1 MRKLGIIFLAAALT
15 ACSQAKAP
23 LALQVV
29 QSEMARNPEASYID
43 GLEGKLKWNYTTGL
57 ELKAMLDVFC
67 HTEAQ
72 GAECIS
78 NSERYA
84 RSARYDKEII
94 FSYVDAWYDAI
105 IDSAGTIYKYKKGN
119 YSLDHVCPGRTLFQL
134 YDLTGKEKYR
144 VAMDTLYSQIQSQ
157 PRTPEGGF
165 WHKRVYPNQMWLDGL
180 YMAQPFYAEYTA
192 RYVTDS
198 LQRAANFQDIVHQFT
213 LVYDKTLDPDTG
225 LLRHAWDS
233 SHSMFWCNPETG
245 QSDHAWGRALGWY
258 AMALVDVIDIFPD
271 GPNKDT
277 LIGILNNVYQVLPLY
292 ADKETGMWFQVL
304 DQPYREGNYL
314 EATCSAM
321 FTYAWLKGCRLG
333 VLGNLEGAVQSYQ
346 SLLGTFVT
354 EEEGLVNLNQCCEVA
369 GLGGK
374 DNRRGDYD
382 YYINERVRANDPK
395 GIGPL
400 IWAALEYERL

>member
-1 MRKLGIIFLAAALT
+1 MRKLTFLFLTVALAACT
-15 ACSQAKAP
+15 TAKAP
-23 LALQVV
+23 LSLRVA

-57 ELKAMLDVFC
+57 ELKAILDVQDVIPGSDR
-67 HTEAQ
+67 E
-72 GAECIS
+72 S
-78 NSERYA
+78 LL
-84 RSARYDKEII
+84 
-94 FSYVDAWYDAI
+94 SYVDAWYDAI
-105 IDSAGTIYKYKKGN
+105 IDPNGTIYKYKKSN

-134 YDLTGKEKYR
+134 YDITGKEKYR
-144 VAMDTLYSQIQSQ
+144 MAMDTLYSQLQSQ

-165 WHKRVYPNQMWLDGL
+165 WHKKIYPHQMWLDGL
-180 YMAQPFYAEYTA
+180 YMGQPFYAEYTA

-198 LQRAANFQDIVHQFT
+198 LQREANFQDIVHQFT

-233 SHSMFWCNPETG
+233 SHSMFWCNAETG

-258 AMALVDVIDIFPD
+258 VMALVDVIEILPD
-271 GPNKDT
+271 GEGKDS
-277 LIGILNNVYQVLPLY
+277 LVGILNTLYNVLPLY
-292 ADKETGMWFQVL
+292 ADAQTGMWFQVL

-333 VLGNLEGAVQSYQ
+333 VLGNPDGAKQAYLSM
-346 SLLGTFVT
+346 LDTFVT
-354 EEEGLVNLNQCCEVA
+354 EEDGLVNLNQCCEVA

>member
-1 MRKLGIIFLAAALT
+1 MRKLSVIFLAAALT
-15 ACSQAKAP
+15 ACTTAKAP
-23 LALQVV
+23 LSLRVAE
-29 QSEMARNPEASYID
+29 SEMARNPEASYID

-57 ELKAMLDVFC
+57 ELKAMLDASP
-67 HTEAQ
+67 EAL
-72 GAECIS
+72 
-78 NSERYA
+78 
-84 RSARYDKEII
+84 
-94 FSYVDAWYDAI
+94 SYVDAWYDAI
-105 IDSAGTIYKYKKGN
+105 IDSTGTIYKYKKSN

-134 YDLTGKEKYR
+134 YDITGKEKYR
-144 VAMDTLYSQIQSQ
+144 AAMDTLYSQLQSQ

-165 WHKRVYPNQMWLDGL
+165 WHKKIYPEQMWLDGL
-180 YMAQPFYAEYTA
+180 YMGQPFYAEYTV

-198 LQRAANFQDIVHQFT
+198 LQREKNFADIVLQFT
-213 LVYDKTLDPDTG
+213 TAYNHTYDVTNG

-258 AMALVDVIDIFPD
+258 AMALVDVIEIFPD
-271 GPNKDT
+271 GPYKDC
-277 LIGILNNVYQVLPLY
+277 LIGILNNVYQVLPLF

-333 VLGNLEGAVQSYQ
+333 VLSNLDGAKQSYQ
-346 SLLGTFVT
+346 SLLTTFVT
-354 EEEGLVNLNQCCEVA
+354 EEDGLVNLNQCCEVA

-374 DNRRGDYD
+374 DNRRGDYE